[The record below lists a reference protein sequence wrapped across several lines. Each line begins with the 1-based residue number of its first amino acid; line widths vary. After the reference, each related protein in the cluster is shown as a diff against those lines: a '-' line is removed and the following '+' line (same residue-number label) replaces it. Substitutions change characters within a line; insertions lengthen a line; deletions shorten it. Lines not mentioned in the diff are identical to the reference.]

1 MIGVTALPVRKN
13 RISGGS
19 TRAIPTHRNHRCERR
34 LHLLRKSIRDCG
46 GHLLAKGTLHSTG
59 ALRRDRYASGC
70 FSDPLGKK
78 KERDRPALR
87 AKRRRGVSDNH
98 VSQMSAS

>member
-1 MIGVTALPVRKN
+1 MREQIKIKIG
-13 RISGGS
+13 
-19 TRAIPTHRNHRCERR
+19 E
-34 LHLLRKSIRDCG
+34 
-46 GHLLAKGTLHSTG
+46 TG
-59 ALRRDRYASGC
+59 ND

-98 VSQMSAS
+98 VSQMSASQQTGSDESERWGTRNALPVLWHACEI